1 MSLAKSAS
9 PAEQSTRLVEPVKR
23 GSSSVRTYPFLKA
36 AFRVSLRANSNR
48 DGLFIRSQLLR
59 LPRAAK
65 KEENLAG
72 LAILGPVS
80 ELAFLADRR
89 RDEAEA
95 IHGRADHWDFE
106 RS

>member
-1 MSLAKSAS
+1 MPLSD
-9 PAEQSTRLVEPVKR
+9 
-23 GSSSVRTYPFLKA
+23 
-36 AFRVSLRANSNR
+36 RA
-48 DGLFIRSQLLR
+48 IRSAKPGAKARR
-59 LPRAAK
+59 LFDAGGLYLEISPKGGKWWRLK
-65 KEENLAG
+65 YLAG
-72 LAILGPVS
+72 LAIMGPVS